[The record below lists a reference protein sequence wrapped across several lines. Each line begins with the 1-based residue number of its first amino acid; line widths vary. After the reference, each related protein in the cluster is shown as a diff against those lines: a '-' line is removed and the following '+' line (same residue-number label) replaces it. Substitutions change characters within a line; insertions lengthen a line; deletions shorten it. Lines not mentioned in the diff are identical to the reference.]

1 MKEKNCFPEAP
12 QLMTT
17 KSKSKIPW
25 YIIGFFL
32 FSIIATFNII
42 PEIVSH
48 TAHTISSQF
57 EIIALA
63 GIGMRVKFRDL
74 VKRRTKGIVIRRYC
88 RHLSSW
94 NCNWAHIYFLR
105 ITLKKLLKT
114 QELFLCCKHDKN
126 D

>member
-17 KSKSKIPW
+17 KKVKAKIPW

-74 VKRRTKGIVIRRYC
+74 VKDGPKALLYGGTVGICQVGIAIG
-88 RHLSSW
+88 L
-94 NCNWAHIYFLR
+94 IF
-105 ITLKKLLKT
+105 IFFGLL
-114 QELFLCCKHDKN
+114 
-126 D
+126 